1 MATLE
6 DRVDDTAQLFL
17 GIRIQCARCHHHPF
31 EKWSQD
37 DYYGFAS
44 IFSRVGTKPGADA
57 SAPRVYNLPKGLATN
72 PLSGEARPPKP
83 LGGPEMGDLGAYD
96 DPRVRL
102 GEWLGRPENP
112 YLARTVVN
120 RYWKHF
126 LGRGLVDPEDDMR
139 ASNPPSNP
147 ELLDTLAA
155 DFVRSGYDL
164 KRLVRIIATSRAY
177 GRSSIPND
185 SNRDDR
191 RNFARFYA
199 RRLPAEVLLDAVD
212 TLTGSAESFAGLPPE
227 TRATQIPDDGIASYF
242 LDVFGRPKRES
253 VCECERSAEANLSQ
267 TLHLLNSDDIQGKL
281 ALGSGRAN
289 ALADDGR
296 PDGEKVDE
304 LYRRAFARRPTAE
317 EHAACLAFLD
327 RRRAANQARA
337 GYEDLIWTLVNTKE
351 FLFNQ

>member
-1 MATLE
+1 M
-6 DRVDDTAQLFL
+6 
-17 GIRIQCARCHHHPF
+17 
-31 EKWSQD
+31 
-37 DYYGFAS
+37 
-44 IFSRVGTKPGADA
+44 
-57 SAPRVYNLPKGLATN
+57 
-72 PLSGEARPPKP
+72 
-83 LGGPEMGDLGAYD
+83 
-96 DPRVRL
+96 
-102 GEWLGRPENP
+102 
-112 YLARTVVN
+112 ARTVVN

-147 ELLDTLAA
+147 ELLEALSD
-155 DFVRSGYDL
+155 DFVRHGYDL
-164 KRLVRIIATSRAY
+164 KRLVRTIATSRAY
-177 GRSSIPND
+177 GRSSTPND

-212 TLTGSAESFAGLPPE
+212 SLTGSTEAFVGLPAE

-281 ALGSGRAN
+281 GGKSSRA
-289 ALADDGR
+289 ASLAEDKR
-296 PDGEKVDE
+296 AEPEKVDE
-304 LYRRAFARRPTAE
+304 LYRLAFARRPTAE
-317 EHAACLAFLD
+317 ERETCLAFLD
-327 RRRAANQARA
+327 RRRAASQVRP